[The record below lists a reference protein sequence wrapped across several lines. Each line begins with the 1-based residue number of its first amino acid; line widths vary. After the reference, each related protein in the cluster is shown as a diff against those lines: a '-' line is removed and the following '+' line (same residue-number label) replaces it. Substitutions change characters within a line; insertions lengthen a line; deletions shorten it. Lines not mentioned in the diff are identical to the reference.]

1 VAARKPD
8 YVCTVKVN
16 MEALFIH
23 PVEMHAAVVVMMMCT
38 FLRVSNDV
46 AEALRRCAQ
55 ELRSRKRLANDGQE
69 RQEDR

>member
-1 VAARKPD
+1 MK
-8 YVCTVKVN
+8 
-16 MEALFIH
+16 ALFIH

-46 AEALRRCAQ
+46 AEALRRRAQ
-55 ELRSRKRLANDGQE
+55 ELRPRKRLANDGQE

>member
-1 VAARKPD
+1 VAAWEPD
-8 YVCTVKVN
+8 EVHTVNVD
-16 MEALFIH
+16 MEALLIH
-23 PVEMHAAVVVMMMCT
+23 PVNVHATVVVMMMCT

-46 AEALRRCAQ
+46 AEALRRRAQ